1 MNRPRAFPM
10 SAGPLPPGSDVL
22 PFLRLLWAI
31 DHGMQKRSK
40 RMAVELGVTGM
51 QRLVIRVLG
60 QYPRLTLSE
69 LASMLHLHASTVTG
83 VVQRLQ
89 KGGFVVRKIDAVD
102 RRRFRVALT
111 RKGRAIDAQGGKT
124 VESAVQKALSVVTA
138 EDVDAASRV
147 LTEIGHQ
154 LSSRS

>member
-1 MNRPRAFPM
+1 MNRPRPFPM

-40 RMAVELGVTGM
+40 RMAHELGVTGM

-89 KGGFVVRKIDAVD
+89 RNGFVVRKIDPAD

-111 RKGRAIDAQGGKT
+111 AKGRAIDAQGGKT
-124 VESAVQKALSVVTA
+124 VETAVQTALSVLPP
-138 EDVDAASRV
+138 EDVDAATRV
-147 LTEIGHQ
+147 LNEIAHQ
-154 LSSRS
+154 LSALA